1 MSAHGW
7 AQRASWSSAGSSEVS
22 LLQEQVHSLEDR
34 LQHARQEE
42 LRVAQQA
49 MEAVSAASAARR
61 ELAGLRLL
69 GAD

>member
-42 LRVAQQA
+42 LRQPPGPATRPCLC
-49 MEAVSAASAARR
+49 SALCSHVHPPST
-61 ELAGLRLL
+61 
-69 GAD
+69 